1 MNSPVENIAVAAIVA
16 AMTVSVLSG
25 GRAIMRRLHI
35 SPVPPSVA
43 CESFSY
49 IYNDFIGGF
58 SYEGSGN

>member
-43 CESFSY
+43 CESYSF
-49 IYNDFIGGF
+49 IYNDFIGGCN
-58 SYEGSGN
+58 YESTRN